1 MNPEQD
7 LRMTATEAGE
17 MQALTFELGGEI
29 FALEAGI
36 VQEILDLLPETEVP
50 GASRLVGSVINF
62 RGKVIPL
69 ADLRLAFGMEAAA
82 ASLDSRIV
90 VVELDLHGE
99 AMLVG
104 LRTDKVR
111 EVAALGLAASEA
123 PPSVGMRWPSEFIR
137 RLVRRDGEVVVVP
150 DLQALFSFR
159 NDASAAGAASQ
170 LRL

>member
-1 MNPEQD
+1 
-7 LRMTATEAGE
+7 MTATEAGE

>member
-90 VVELDLHGE
+90 VVELDLDGE

-123 PPSVGMRWPSEFIR
+123 PPSVGMRWPGEFIR

>member
-90 VVELDLHGE
+90 VVELDLDGE

-111 EVAALGLAASEA
+111 EVAALGLAANEA
-123 PPSVGMRWPSEFIR
+123 PPSVTSPTRPPSER
-137 RLVRRDGEVVVVP
+137 WG
-150 DLQALFSFR
+150 
-159 NDASAAGAASQ
+159 
-170 LRL
+170 

>member
-90 VVELDLHGE
+90 VVELDLDGE